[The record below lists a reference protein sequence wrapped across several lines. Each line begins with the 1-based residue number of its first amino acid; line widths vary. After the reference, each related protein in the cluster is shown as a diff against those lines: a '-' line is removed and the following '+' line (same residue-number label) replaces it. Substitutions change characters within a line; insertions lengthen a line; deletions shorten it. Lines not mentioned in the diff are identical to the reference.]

1 MSLDER
7 GLTDGCG
14 VGPGR
19 EELEAASDVVDV
31 RAEGGAEMPRAVIR
45 DTPSER
51 PCSLA
56 EVDAMVENEVVRGLS
71 SIAGSNDVSGEKVTS
86 KVDAWVISGVFCI
99 SVFS

>member
-1 MSLDER
+1 MDER

-19 EELEAASDVVDV
+19 DEVEGASEVDDV
-31 RAEGGAEMPRAVIR
+31 RAEGGAEIPRAVIR

-56 EVDAMVENEVVRGLS
+56 EVEAIVENEVVRGLS
-71 SIAGSNDVSGEKVTS
+71 SIAGRSEVSGEKVTS
-86 KVDAWVISGVFCI
+86 NVDAWDISGVFCI
-99 SVFS
+99 SLLS